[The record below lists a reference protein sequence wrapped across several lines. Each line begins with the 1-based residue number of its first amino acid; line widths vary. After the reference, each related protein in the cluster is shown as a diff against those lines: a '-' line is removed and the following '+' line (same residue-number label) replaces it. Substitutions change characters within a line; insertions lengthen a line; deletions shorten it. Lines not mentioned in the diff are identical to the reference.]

1 MPEGDKPSQTSEDLI
16 RRAREGFDA
25 PGSAAPPAPSRPAG
39 AGDVP
44 VREPIR
50 PEHDGGDA
58 PPDPYGGP
66 DTGSDL
72 PPGRSR
78 MDPIQYTPPVT
89 PPPSPV
95 GTVLRKFGGLI
106 LVGVIVLGGFVW
118 RALDDT
124 KAIEDLAAGDC
135 LAEPE
140 DELITSVETV
150 SCEEAHDYEVYAVVR
165 LPDGASAPY
174 PGDENTFFASL
185 EACLPRFDA
194 YVGAAYV
201 DSIYDINTIY
211 PTRESWEEDDDREAT
226 CLLAEYTL
234 AGNIVP
240 VVGSVRSSG
249 R

>member
-1 MPEGDKPSQTSEDLI
+1 MPDGEQRRPTSEDLI
-16 RRAREGFDA
+16 RRARDGFDT
-25 PGSAAPPAPSRPAG
+25 PVKDAPPTSRPA
-39 AGDVP
+39 ADGDVP
-44 VREPIR
+44 VRKPIEPER
-50 PEHDGGDA
+50 TWSDG
-58 PPDPYGGP
+58 PKDPYGAP
-66 DTGSDL
+66 ETGDDL

-89 PPPSPV
+89 PSPSPV
-95 GTVLRKFGGLI
+95 GTILRKFGGLI
-106 LVGVIVLGGFVW
+106 LVGVIVLGGVVW
-118 RALDDT
+118 RAFDDT
-124 KAIEDLAAGDC
+124 KAVEDLAVGDC
-135 LAEPE
+135 LAEPQ

-150 SCEEAHDYEVYAVVR
+150 SCDEAHDYEVYAVVR

-194 YVGAAYV
+194 YVGVAYV

-240 VVGSVRSSG
+240 VSGSLRNSG